1 MCIFNEDGSLDDVK
15 YFMSGVALFEA
26 WDTLN
31 MSLEASHPMTRIPPG
46 DLCQSVHSVR
56 VVVCVRVVEQ
66 RHLGEV

>member
-1 MCIFNEDGSLDDVK
+1 
-15 YFMSGVALFEA
+15 MSGVALFEA

-31 MSLEASHPMTRIPPG
+31 ISFKASHSYDKDPTGR
-46 DLCQSVHSVR
+46 LCQSVHSVR

>member
-31 MSLEASHPMTRIPPG
+31 ISLKASHSYDKDPTGR
-46 DLCQSVHSVR
+46 LCQSVHSVR